1 MVRVGILSVL
11 LRVVVFLFGDKSDPE
26 VNLQIGHVITD
37 VQENHVL
44 DWLADNLALIMFVSM
59 FFFIFIGYPVAF
71 IMGGLSLIFALVGVW
86 LGTFNLIGLSDIVL
100 RMWGGVANDPVL
112 ASIPMFIFMGAIL
125 ERSGSAKDMLDATEV
140 LLKRCPG
147 ALAVSVMVMGTI
159 LAAPIGVVGA
169 AVITLS
175 VIALPQMLAAGYDKR
190 LAIGTIASAGTL
202 GILIPP
208 AIMLVVMAEM
218 LATSAGNLFLA
229 AIMPGFLLSGL
240 YLVYIILV
248 AIFRPGAAPK
258 LPPGYG
264 PQTRSAFWYALWRG
278 LFPMTALLV
287 IVLGSIFA
295 GWATPTESGAVGVLG
310 SMFIAAL
317 NKRLTFK
324 MMNEAI
330 YSSCRANGLVFLIFL
345 GATGFSY
352 VFRVLG
358 GDDLM
363 ISTLAYFG
371 IDTKWE
377 MLAFIMVLVFLLGF
391 PFEWIEI
398 CLIVLPV
405 FGPILLK
412 FDFSDHIGNNAAL
425 MTWFGTLVAVNLQTA
440 FMTPPF
446 GATLFYMK
454 GTAPPGVT
462 MSDVF
467 RAMYPF
473 VALQVLGLGLCIYF
487 PSISLW
493 LPNWPAS
500 WSRLSAPTASQ
511 RGNTRGQAWA
521 TCGAGSAVSASACRP
536 APPSRHRGFHR
547 GRRGPGRRL
556 RDRAGRGSGSSSLCL
571 RDARSRA
578 SVRRCLAPS
587 RRDNSPAHPPSTS
600 APYRAP
606 PADR

>member
-1 MVRVGILSVL
+1 ML
-11 LRVVVFLFGDKSDPE
+11 
-26 VNLQIGHVITD
+26 T
-37 VQENHVL
+37 
-44 DWLADNLALIMFVSM
+44 WLAQHLALVMFVSM
-59 FFFIFIGYPVAF
+59 FFLIFIGYPVAF
-71 IMGGLSLIFALVGVW
+71 IMGGLAFAFALVGAG
-86 LGTFNLIGLSDIVL
+86 LGSFNLSDLSNVVL
-100 RMWGGVANDPVL
+100 RMWGGVANDPIL

-140 LLKRCPG
+140 LLKWCPG

-175 VIALPQMLAAGYDKR
+175 VIALPQMLAAGYDRR

-229 AIMPGFLLSGL
+229 AVVPGLLLSGL
-240 YLVYIILV
+240 YLAYIIAV
-248 AIFRPGAAPK
+248 AILRPEATPR
-258 LPPGYG
+258 PPASPG
-264 PQTRSAFWYALWRG
+264 RHSRKAFWYAVWRG
-278 LFPMTALLV
+278 LFPMSALLI

-310 SMFIAAL
+310 SMLIAAL
-317 NKRLTFK
+317 NGRLRLK
-324 MMNEAI
+324 MLNEAI
-330 YSSCRANGLVFLIFL
+330 FQSCRANGLVFLIFL

-358 GDDLM
+358 GDELM

-377 MLAFIMVLVFLLGF
+377 MLAFLMVLIFLLGF

-405 FGPILLK
+405 FAPILARY
-412 FDFSDHIGNNAAL
+412 DFSDHLGSNAAL

-454 GTAPPGVT
+454 GTVPRGVS
-462 MSDVF
+462 MQDVF

-473 VALQVLGLGLCIYF
+473 VALQLLGLLLCIWF
-487 PSISLW
+487 PGISLW
-493 LPNWPAS
+493 LP
-500 WSRLSAPTASQ
+500 RL
-511 RGNTRGQAWA
+511 
-521 TCGAGSAVSASACRP
+521 AG
-536 APPSRHRGFHR
+536 F
-547 GRRGPGRRL
+547 L
-556 RDRAGRGSGSSSLCL
+556 E
-571 RDARSRA
+571 
-578 SVRRCLAPS
+578 
-587 RRDNSPAHPPSTS
+587 
-600 APYRAP
+600 
-606 PADR
+606 

>member
-1 MVRVGILSVL
+1 M
-11 LRVVVFLFGDKSDPE
+11 
-26 VNLQIGHVITD
+26 
-37 VQENHVL
+37 L

-59 FFFIFIGYPVAF
+59 FFFIFLGYPVAF
-71 IMGGLSLIFALVGVW
+71 IMGGLALVFAVVGAW
-86 LGTFNLIGLSDIVL
+86 LGVFRLIGLSDVVL
-100 RMWGGVANDPVL
+100 RMWAGVAADPVL

-240 YLVYIILV
+240 YLVYIIAV

-258 LPPGYG
+258 LPPDYG
-264 PQTRSAFWYALWRG
+264 PQTRGAFWYALWRG

-330 YSSCRANGLVFLIFL
+330 
-345 GATGFSY
+345 
-352 VFRVLG
+352 
-358 GDDLM
+358 
-363 ISTLAYFG
+363 
-371 IDTKWE
+371 
-377 MLAFIMVLVFLLGF
+377 
-391 PFEWIEI
+391 
-398 CLIVLPV
+398 
-405 FGPILLK
+405 ILL
-412 FDFSDHIGNNAAL
+412 L
-425 MTWFGTLVAVNLQTA
+425 PRQR
-440 FMTPPF
+440 
-446 GATLFYMK
+446 
-454 GTAPPGVT
+454 PGVP
-462 MSDVF
+462 D
-467 RAMYPF
+467 
-473 VALQVLGLGLCIYF
+473 
-487 PSISLW
+487 
-493 LPNWPAS
+493 LPRRD
-500 WSRLSAPTASQ
+500 RLL
-511 RGNTRGQAWA
+511 
-521 TCGAGSAVSASACRP
+521 
-536 APPSRHRGFHR
+536 
-547 GRRGPGRRL
+547 L
-556 RDRAGRGSGSSSLCL
+556 RVPRAGRRRPDDLDAGVFRHRHEVG
-571 RDARSRA
+571 DARLHHGADLPARLPVRVDRDLPDRPAGVRA
-578 SVRRCLAPS
+578 DPGEVRLLRPS
-587 RRDNSPAHPPSTS
+587 SATTPP
-600 APYRAP
+600 
-606 PADR
+606 

>member
-1 MVRVGILSVL
+1 VL
-11 LRVVVFLFGDKSDPE
+11 A
-26 VNLQIGHVITD
+26 
-37 VQENHVL
+37 
-44 DWLADNLALIMFVSM
+44 WLASHLALIMFLSM
-59 FFFIFIGYPVAF
+59 FVFIFMGYPVAF
-71 IMGGLSLIFALVGVW
+71 IMGGLALIFALLGSW
-86 LGTFNLIGLSDIVL
+86 LGTFNLIGMSDIVL

-125 ERSGSAKDMLDATEV
+125 ERSGSAKAMLDATEV
-140 LLKRCPG
+140 LLKWCPG

-240 YLVYIILV
+240 YLLYILAV
-248 AIFRPGAAPK
+248 AIFKKGATPK

-264 PQTRSAFWYALWRG
+264 PQTRSAFWWTLWKG

-317 NKRLTFK
+317 NGRLKLKVMT
-324 MMNEAI
+324 EAI
-330 YSSCRANGLVFLIFL
+330 YSSCRANGLVFMVFL

-358 GDDLM
+358 GDELM
-363 ISTLAYFG
+363 LSTLAYFG

-377 MLAFIMVLVFLLGF
+377 MLTFIMVLVFLLGF

-405 FGPILLK
+405 FGPILAK

-425 MTWFGTLVAVNLQTA
+425 MTWFGALVAVNLQTA

-454 GTAPPGVT
+454 GTVPPGVT
-462 MSDVF
+462 MTDVF
-467 RAMYPF
+467 KAMYPF
-473 VALQVLGLGLCIYF
+473 VALQVVGLILCIWL
-487 PSISLW
+487 PDITLW
-493 LPNWPAS
+493 LP
-500 WSRLSAPTASQ
+500 RL
-511 RGNTRGQAWA
+511 
-521 TCGAGSAVSASACRP
+521 AGFLP
-536 APPSRHRGFHR
+536 
-547 GRRGPGRRL
+547 
-556 RDRAGRGSGSSSLCL
+556 
-571 RDARSRA
+571 
-578 SVRRCLAPS
+578 
-587 RRDNSPAHPPSTS
+587 
-600 APYRAP
+600 
-606 PADR
+606 

>member
-1 MVRVGILSVL
+1 MV
-11 LRVVVFLFGDKSDPE
+11 
-26 VNLQIGHVITD
+26 
-37 VQENHVL
+37 
-44 DWLADNLALIMFVSM
+44 DWLAEHLALIMFVSM
-59 FFFIFIGYPVAF
+59 FFFICIGYPVAF
-71 IMGGLSLIFALVGVW
+71 IMGGLALIFALLGAW
-86 LGTFNLIGLSDIVL
+86 LGVFKLIGLSDVVL

-125 ERSGSAKDMLDATEV
+125 ERSGSAKAMLSATEV
-140 LLKRCPG
+140 LLRWCPG

-175 VIALPQMLAAGYDKR
+175 VIALPQMLAAGFNKQ

-218 LATSAGNLFLA
+218 LATSAGNLFLS

-240 YLVYIILV
+240 YLVYIVAV
-248 AIFRPGAAPK
+248 AILKPGAAPK
-258 LPPGYG
+258 LPPDYG
-264 PQTRSAFWYALWRG
+264 PQTRGEFWWAIWSG

-287 IVLGSIFA
+287 VVLGSIFA
-295 GWATPTESGAVGVLG
+295 GWATPTESGAVGVIG
-310 SMFIAAL
+310 SMLIAAL
-317 NKRLTFK
+317 NNRLTTK
-324 MMNEAI
+324 MLNEAI
-330 YSSCRANGLVFLIFL
+330 FDSCRANGLVFMIFL

-358 GDDLM
+358 GDDVM
-363 ISTLAYFG
+363 ISTLTYFG

-377 MLAFIMVLVFLLGF
+377 MLAFIMVLIFLLGF

-405 FGPILLK
+405 FGPILAK
-412 FDFSDHIGNNAAL
+412 YDFSDHIGNNGAL

-473 VALQVLGLGLCIYF
+473 VALPVVGLMLCIYV
-487 PSISLW
+487 PGISLW
-493 LPNWPAS
+493 LP
-500 WSRLSAPTASQ
+500 RL
-511 RGNTRGQAWA
+511 
-521 TCGAGSAVSASACRP
+521 AGFRE
-536 APPSRHRGFHR
+536 
-547 GRRGPGRRL
+547 
-556 RDRAGRGSGSSSLCL
+556 
-571 RDARSRA
+571 
-578 SVRRCLAPS
+578 
-587 RRDNSPAHPPSTS
+587 
-600 APYRAP
+600 
-606 PADR
+606 